1 MALRRLYDDHRKP
14 VSVIDGIRQVCG
26 RVKEFEKGVRE
37 VDRKLSK
44 PAKKIAVKLA
54 MRKLG
59 I

>member
-1 MALRRLYDDHRKP
+1 MALRKLYDDPRKP
-14 VSVIDGIRQVCG
+14 VSVTDGIREARG
-26 RVKEFEKGVRE
+26 KVKEFKKGVRE